1 VKTKK
6 LITALAVGSLV
17 TLSACSSS
25 SDDDDNVTPDNT
37 TGDPKTSSVTCPS
50 NTTAIAGSASCKLAG
65 NYTADLTLTKDI
77 TWVLSGGIIIGGD
90 NTDSATLTIEPGS
103 KIIGESGAD
112 FLVISRGSKIMAQG
126 TAAEPIIMTA
136 ANESG
141 RGKWGGLIING
152 NAPLSGC
159 GAAVGTCE
167 AEGEGSSGKY
177 GGNTPDDN
185 SGVLKYLV
193 VKHAGHIINDKDEL
207 NGIAFQAVGS
217 GTTVDFI
224 QVHNNADD
232 GIEFF
237 GGTVN
242 VKHVV
247 LTGNADDSLDWTSGW
262 TGHAQY
268 VLIKQ
273 AADAGDHG
281 IEADNNTTLSND
293 LPRSSPSLAN
303 VTIISAGSDDAD
315 AGILLRAGTAAQIYN
330 TIVTG
335 PFDHCLNIDNND
347 TFDNAGTDAATAAAS
362 DQLTMTNSI
371 VNCASRFKDDA
382 AEPWLVSDWY
392 NAGTN
397 NSTANPLLS
406 GYIPTSSS
414 PALTSSNLAALPDNG
429 FFELVDFIG
438 AVKND
443 ADDWT
448 KGWTVGLH
456 ETSAN
461 CPQGTTEMTGTQTI
475 CKLQGT
481 YTSDLTLTADK
492 LWVLS
497 GGVFIGGDNADSATL
512 IINAGSKLIGQSGAD
527 FLVISRGSKIMANG
541 TKDAPIIMTSVEET
555 GYGKWG
561 GLMINGNAPI
571 SGCKTAV
578 GDCVAQGE
586 GGSGEYGGNN
596 PNDDSGVLNYV
607 VVKHAGHLINDTN
620 ELNGIA
626 FQGVGDGTTV
636 DFVQV
641 HNNADDGFEFF
652 GGTVNVKHI
661 VLTGNTDDSLD
672 WTSGWTGK
680 AQFVVIKQSAEV
692 GNRAIEADNNK
703 GARDDAPRSKPMLA
717 NMTLIGGGSPD
728 GDEGIRLREG
738 TAVNIYNT
746 IITGAFD
753 HCLNIDHDP
762 TFTNGGADAALAAAG
777 SELTI
782 QSSMVNC
789 GASFEDKDS
798 DPWLVSDW
806 FNAGSNNSESDPGL
820 TGVVN
825 GATANAAV
833 ATDMSTIDSFFD
845 SVDYIGAVPNEAN
858 DWTQGWTVGLN

>member
-6 LITALAVGSLV
+6 VITALAVSSLV
-17 TLSACSSS
+17 ILSACSSS
-25 SDDDDNVTPDNT
+25 SDDDNEDPGTTP
-37 TGDPKTSSVTCPS
+37 DPKTSSVTCPA
-50 NTTAIAGSASCKLAG
+50 NTTAISGSKSCKLAG
-65 NYTADLTLTKDI
+65 SYTADLTLTKDI

-90 NTDSATLTIEPGS
+90 NTDSATLTIDPGT

-112 FLVISRGSKIMAQG
+112 FLVISRGSKIIANG

-159 GAAVGTCE
+159 GTTDGSCE

-185 SGVLKYLV
+185 SGILKYVV
-193 VKHAGHIINDKDEL
+193 VKHGGHIITDKNEL

-217 GTTVDFI
+217 GTIVDYI

-247 LTGNADDSLDWTSGW
+247 LTGNS
-262 TGHAQY
+262 
-268 VLIKQ
+268 
-273 AADAGDHG
+273 
-281 IEADNNTTLSND
+281 
-293 LPRSSPSLAN
+293 
-303 VTIISAGSDDAD
+303 
-315 AGILLRAGTAAQIYN
+315 
-330 TIVTG
+330 
-335 PFDHCLNIDNND
+335 
-347 TFDNAGTDAATAAAS
+347 
-362 DQLTMTNSI
+362 
-371 VNCASRFKDDA
+371 
-382 AEPWLVSDWY
+382 
-392 NAGTN
+392 
-397 NSTANPLLS
+397 
-406 GYIPTSSS
+406 
-414 PALTSSNLAALPDNG
+414 
-429 FFELVDFIG
+429 
-438 AVKND
+438 
-443 ADDWT
+443 
-448 KGWTVGLH
+448 
-456 ETSAN
+456 
-461 CPQGTTEMTGTQTI
+461 
-475 CKLQGT
+475 
-481 YTSDLTLTADK
+481 
-492 LWVLS
+492 
-497 GGVFIGGDNADSATL
+497 
-512 IINAGSKLIGQSGAD
+512 
-527 FLVISRGSKIMANG
+527 
-541 TKDAPIIMTSVEET
+541 
-555 GYGKWG
+555 
-561 GLMINGNAPI
+561 
-571 SGCKTAV
+571 
-578 GDCVAQGE
+578 
-586 GGSGEYGGNN
+586 
-596 PNDDSGVLNYV
+596 
-607 VVKHAGHLINDTN
+607 
-620 ELNGIA
+620 
-626 FQGVGDGTTV
+626 
-636 DFVQV
+636 
-641 HNNADDGFEFF
+641 
-652 GGTVNVKHI
+652 
-661 VLTGNTDDSLD
+661 DDSLD

-738 TAVNIYNT
+738 TAANIYNT

-762 TFTNGGADAALAAAG
+762 TFTNGGADAAQAAAG

-798 DPWLVSDW
+798 DPWLISDW

-845 SVDYIGAVPNEAN
+845 SVDYIGAIPDDAN